1 MEGRDIKH
9 NANHKAKYKIK
20 VREQKLLNF
29 RRSIFAE
36 ANLIKTQ
43 EHERKDD
50 VKIVTK
56 ALTFK
61 DFRTSNIVKECLS
74 LFEPRSVALTS
85 VAAKFAEFVIM
96 FAWP

>member
-1 MEGRDIKH
+1 MEGSDIKH
-9 NANHKAKYKIK
+9 NANHKVKYEIK

-61 DFRTSNIVKECLS
+61 DFRTSNIVTECLS
-74 LFEPRSVALTS
+74 LFEARSVALTS

-96 FAWP
+96 FA

>member
-74 LFEPRSVALTS
+74 LFEARSVALTS

>member
-1 MEGRDIKH
+1 MEGSDVKH
-9 NANHKAKYKIK
+9 NANHKAKFKLK
-20 VREQKLLNF
+20 VREQYLYI

-43 EHERKDD
+43 EHKRKDD

-74 LFEPRSVALTS
+74 LFEARSVALTS

-96 FAWP
+96 FA

>member
-1 MEGRDIKH
+1 MEGNDIKN
-9 NANHKAKYKIK
+9 NANQTAKFKLK

-50 VKIVTK
+50 VKIVSK

-74 LFEPRSVALTS
+74 LFEARSVALTS

-96 FAWP
+96 FA

>member
-1 MEGRDIKH
+1 MEGSDIKL
-9 NANHKAKYKIK
+9 NTNHKAKFKLK

-74 LFEPRSVALTS
+74 LFEARSVTLTS

-96 FAWP
+96 FA

>member
-1 MEGRDIKH
+1 MEGSDIKH
-9 NANHKAKYKIK
+9 NANHKAKYEIK
-20 VREQKLLNF
+20 VREQKLLHF

-61 DFRTSNIVKECLS
+61 DFRASNIVKECLS
-74 LFEPRSVALTS
+74 LFEPRNVALTS
-85 VAAKFAEFVIM
+85 AAAKFAEFVIM
-96 FAWP
+96 FA

>member
-1 MEGRDIKH
+1 MEGSDIKH
-9 NANHKAKYKIK
+9 NTNHKAKFKLK

-61 DFRTSNIVKECLS
+61 DFRTSNIVKECPS
-74 LFEPRSVALTS
+74 LFEARSVALTS

-96 FAWP
+96 FA

>member
-1 MEGRDIKH
+1 MKGSDIKH
-9 NANHKAKYKIK
+9 NANHKAKFKLK
-20 VREQKLLNF
+20 VREQKILNF

-36 ANLIKTQ
+36 ANLIKTRD
-43 EHERKDD
+43 HERTDD

-61 DFRTSNIVKECLS
+61 DLRTSNIVKECLS

-85 VAAKFAEFVIM
+85 VAAKFVIM
-96 FAWP
+96 FA

>member
-1 MEGRDIKH
+1 MEGSDIKH
-9 NANHKAKYKIK
+9 NANHNAKFKLK

-36 ANLIKTQ
+36 ANLIKTL
-43 EHERKDD
+43 EHERTDD

-56 ALTFK
+56 VLTFK

-74 LFEPRSVALTS
+74 LFEPRNVALTS
-85 VAAKFAEFVIM
+85 AAAKFAEFVIM
-96 FAWP
+96 FA

>member
-1 MEGRDIKH
+1 MEGSDIKL
-9 NANHKAKYKIK
+9 NTNHKAKFKLK

-36 ANLIKTQ
+36 ANFLKTQ

-74 LFEPRSVALTS
+74 LFEARSVALTS

-96 FAWP
+96 FA

>member
-1 MEGRDIKH
+1 MEGSDIEH
-9 NANHKAKYKIK
+9 NTNHKAKFKLK

-74 LFEPRSVALTS
+74 LFEARNVALTS

-96 FAWP
+96 FA

>member
-1 MEGRDIKH
+1 MEGSDIKH
-9 NANHKAKYKIK
+9 NANHKAKYEIK

-61 DFRTSNIVKECLS
+61 DFRTSNIVKECPS
-74 LFEPRSVALTS
+74 LFEARSVALTS

-96 FAWP
+96 FA

>member
-1 MEGRDIKH
+1 MEGNDIKN
-9 NANHKAKYKIK
+9 NANQTAKFKLK

-36 ANLIKTQ
+36 ANLIKTR
-43 EHERKDD
+43 ERKRTDD
-50 VKIVTK
+50 VLIVDK

-61 DFRTSNIVKECLS
+61 DFMTNIVKECLS

-85 VAAKFAEFVIM
+85 EAAKFAEFVIM
-96 FAWP
+96 FA

>member
-1 MEGRDIKH
+1 MEGSDIKH
-9 NANHKAKYKIK
+9 NTNHKAKFKLK

-56 ALTFK
+56 ALTFN

-74 LFEPRSVALTS
+74 LFEARSVALTS

-96 FAWP
+96 FA

>member
-1 MEGRDIKH
+1 MEGSDIKH
-9 NANHKAKYKIK
+9 NANHKAKYEIK

-74 LFEPRSVALTS
+74 LFEARSVALTS

>member
-1 MEGRDIKH
+1 MEGSDIKH
-9 NANHKAKYKIK
+9 NANHKAKYEIK

-61 DFRTSNIVKECLS
+61 DFRISNIVKECLS
-74 LFEPRSVALTS
+74 LFEARSVALTS
-85 VAAKFAEFVIM
+85 VATKFAEFVIM
-96 FAWP
+96 FA

>member
-1 MEGRDIKH
+1 MEGSDIKN
-9 NANHKAKYKIK
+9 NANHKAKFKLK

-36 ANLIKTQ
+36 ANLIKTR
-43 EHERKDD
+43 EHERTDD
-50 VKIVTK
+50 VLIVAK

-61 DFRTSNIVKECLS
+61 DFMTSNIVKECLS

-96 FAWP
+96 FA

>member
-1 MEGRDIKH
+1 MEGSDIKH
-9 NANHKAKYKIK
+9 NTNHKAKFKLR

-61 DFRTSNIVKECLS
+61 DFRTFNIVKECLS
-74 LFEPRSVALTS
+74 LFEARSVALTS

-96 FAWP
+96 FA

>member
-1 MEGRDIKH
+1 MEGSDVKH
-9 NANHKAKYKIK
+9 NANHKGKFKLK

-43 EHERKDD
+43 DHERTDD
-50 VKIVTK
+50 VKNVTK

-61 DFRTSNIVKECLS
+61 DFRASNIVKECLS
-74 LFEPRSVALTS
+74 LFEPRNVALTS
-85 VAAKFAEFVIM
+85 AAAKFAEFVIM
-96 FAWP
+96 FA